1 MQIKLQK
8 IPENICYMSSLSST
22 WPSNHSNNKFK
33 QKFPKVPEGPKL
45 GRKIMT
51 CIYRI
56 KKKKTCKCLLKS
68 YKKSY
73 TSFKV
78 SKLHKK

>member
-1 MQIKLQK
+1 
-8 IPENICYMSSLSST
+8 MSSLSST
-22 WPSNHSNNKFK
+22 WPSDHLNKKFK
-33 QKFPKVPEGPKL
+33 QKFLKVLEGPKL

-56 KKKKTCKCLLKS
+56 KKKTCRCLL
-68 YKKSY
+68 KSY

-78 SKLHKK
+78 SELHKK